1 MCISGVWQT
10 VCQFDSLALV
20 TEFLVADVP
29 SCDILLGLDFLSKY
43 GAVIDYKDRVFR
55 LMGKTLPL
63 FQEDPAKPCT
73 LVIKSDTAVPPRS
86 EVILPGLVTSPFSEC
101 MEGMLE
107 PSTSLSDHCNVLV
120 ARVVCQVLQFVLSM

>member
-63 FQEDPAKPCT
+63 FQEDPAKPCAV
-73 LVIKSDTAVPPRS
+73 VIKSDTAVPPRS
-86 EVILPGLVTSPFSEC
+86 EGKLHF
-101 MEGMLE
+101 
-107 PSTSLSDHCNVLV
+107 
-120 ARVVCQVLQFVLSM
+120 